1 MEEIKAKKK
10 PLRKPFFRFVKKIL
24 KLFIRKPKVL
34 NANEDGLDENAIY
47 ITNHV
52 GASAPLRMELYFPHE
67 FKFWGTYEMVFTYRE
82 RWTYLRTTYFHQK
95 KHNNKFVANI
105 KGTLALP
112 FLSGFYRGMQ
122 LIPTYPDN
130 RMLKTIKNS
139 TEFLNQGHSII
150 IFPENS
156 SDGYHDVL
164 THYFAGFIMLAKSY
178 YKKYGKNV
186 KIYNMYYRKKD
197 NTLLIDKYT
206 TIEEILKDERDMRV
220 IANDFRDRANSLVNI
235 NEVKDFDLSIEEL
248 NKRAEENKE
257 N

>member
-1 MEEIKAKKK
+1 MKEKKAKKK
-10 PLRKPFFRFVKKIL
+10 HLKKPFFRFVKGFLKI
-24 KLFIRKPKVL
+24 FIRKPKVL

-52 GASAPLRMELYFPHE
+52 GAAVPLRMELYFPHE
-67 FKFWGTYEMVFTYRE
+67 FKFWGTHEMVFTYKE
-82 RWTYLRTTYFHQK
+82 RWTYLRTTYFRDK
-95 KHNNKFVANI
+95 KHNSQFVANL
-105 KGTLALP
+105 KGTFALP

-122 LIPTYPDN
+122 LIPTYPDG
-130 RMLKTIKNS
+130 RMLNTIKYT
-139 TEFLNQGHSII
+139 TEFLNEGHSVI

-164 THYFAGFIMLAKSY
+164 THYFAGFIMLAKNY

-206 TIEEILKDERDMRV
+206 TIEDILKDKRDIRV

-235 NEVKDFDLSIEEL
+235 DTVEDFKMSTEEL
-248 NKRAEENKE
+248 TAKAEKSTK
-257 N
+257 

>member
-1 MEEIKAKKK
+1 MKQKKDK
-10 PLRKPFFRFVKKIL
+10 RKSLRKPFFKFIKGIL
-24 KLFIRKPKVL
+24 KIFIRKPKVL

-52 GASAPLRMELYFPHE
+52 GASVPLRMELYFPHE
-67 FKFWGTYEMVFTYRE
+67 FKFWGTYEMVFTYGE
-82 RWTYLRTTYFHQK
+82 RWKYLRTTYFHDK

-122 LIPTYPDN
+122 LIPTYPDG
-130 RMLKTIKNS
+130 RLLKTIRYS
-139 TEFLNQGHSII
+139 TDFLGKGYSVI

-164 THYFAGFIMLAKSY
+164 THYFAGFLMLGKTF
-178 YKKYGKNV
+178 YKEHGKNI

-206 TIEEILKDERDMRV
+206 TIEEILKDKRDIRV
-220 IANDFRDRANSLVNI
+220 IANDFRDRANAIANI
-235 NEVKDFDLSIEEL
+235 KTIDDFAKSNEEL
-248 NKRAEENKE
+248 NKMANETKQG
-257 N
+257 